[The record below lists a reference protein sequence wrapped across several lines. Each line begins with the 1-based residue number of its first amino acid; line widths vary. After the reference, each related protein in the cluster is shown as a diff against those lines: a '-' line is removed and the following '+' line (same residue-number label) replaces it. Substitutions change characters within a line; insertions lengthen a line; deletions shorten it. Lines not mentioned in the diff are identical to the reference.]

1 MLTDPL
7 WMQRAEGSP
16 DFGLALRIGSGEILQ
31 IWTLF
36 DYHAIPYIT
45 VLTQLL
51 PPSIGWP
58 LTLLAPLAVGYALGW
73 GPWPTRALL
82 LWCGIHLFL
91 IGGLKMQHVRYMV
104 PVISFL
110 ALCIGTSCDALWQR
124 TKSAPQHWSYGCVLA
139 LLIGHL
145 RFYGTAFARIYIEED
160 SRIQAAR
167 FLAKQVPLGS
177 HIGIESGAFSMGP
190 LLGPTHQA
198 VTLGAG
204 SLFYLAPYMLCA
216 TQVDFLW
223 SYLRQMDYLTLN
235 DINRAVQFRAVPTL
249 FPVAAYFYEKLNDG
263 HLGFTQIERF
273 REYPRLL
280 GLAFNDE
287 GSEPSFLGYD
297 HPTVLVFRNEGE
309 EEVERAV
316 YHWRRAI
323 AGNSHCAD
331 TEMSEV
337 VRSIEQGELERAA
350 AGIEALIKRLPHA
363 QLAYPLAA

>member
-1 MLTDPL
+1 M
-7 WMQRAEGSP
+7 
-16 DFGLALRIGSGEILQ
+16 
-31 IWTLF
+31 
-36 DYHAIPYIT
+36 
-45 VLTQLL
+45 
-51 PPSIGWP
+51 
-58 LTLLAPLAVGYALGW
+58 
-73 GPWPTRALL
+73 
-82 LWCGIHLFL
+82 
-91 IGGLKMQHVRYMV
+91 
-104 PVISFL
+104 
-110 ALCIGTSCDALWQR
+110 
-124 TKSAPQHWSYGCVLA
+124 LA